1 MPTAISAR
9 SVRGGRPSVRGSS
22 APGRGCPLDDPC
34 DVLGTGASWATGVSD
49 LWHAHLVTVDR
60 DAVLAQALVE
70 EVCKKSAL
78 VWVRPVGA
86 NRSQAVWYAW
96 IDGAVHLV
104 TGGIEQPL
112 SDVPDGCEVDVTARS
127 KDTGGRVVT
136 FRAVVRDLEPDGD
149 AWATVVPELH
159 GKRLNAPDGEE
170 QPARWARES
179 RVLRL
184 APAGRLVEGPGHLSH
199 RSHAAEP
206 VPSTA
211 TTRGPLP
218 FIVGRRA
225 RRRSL

>member
-1 MPTAISAR
+1 
-9 SVRGGRPSVRGSS
+9 
-22 APGRGCPLDDPC
+22 
-34 DVLGTGASWATGVSD
+34 
-49 LWHAHLVTVDR
+49 VTVDR
-60 DAVLAQALVE
+60 DAVLARALVE
-70 EVCKKSAL
+70 EVCKKSSL
-78 VWVRPVGA
+78 VWLRPVGA
-86 NRSQAVWYAW
+86 AHAQPAWHAW

-112 SDVPDGCEVDVTARS
+112 TDVPDGAEVDVTARS

-136 FRAVVRDLEPDGD
+136 FRTVVRDLQPDGE
-149 AWATVVPELH
+149 AWTRVVSELH

-184 APAGRLVEGPGHLSH
+184 DPADRLVEGPGHLSH

-211 TTRGPLP
+211 TTGGPLP

>member
-1 MPTAISAR
+1 M
-9 SVRGGRPSVRGSS
+9 
-22 APGRGCPLDDPC
+22 
-34 DVLGTGASWATGVSD
+34 
-49 LWHAHLVTVDR
+49 TVDR
-60 DAVLAQALVE
+60 DAVLAQALVQ
-70 EVCKKSAL
+70 EVCKKSSL

-86 NRSQAVWYAW
+86 VHSQAVWHAW
-96 IDGAVHLV
+96 IDGAVHVV
-104 TGGIEQPL
+104 TGGLEQPL
-112 SDVPDGCEVDVTARS
+112 AGAPDGAEVDVTARS

-136 FRAVVRDLEPDGD
+136 FRTVVRDLEPDGE
-149 AWATVVPELH
+149 AWTTVVSELH

-184 APAGRLVEGPGHLSH
+184 DPADRLVEGPGHLSH

-218 FIVGRRA
+218 FVVGRRA